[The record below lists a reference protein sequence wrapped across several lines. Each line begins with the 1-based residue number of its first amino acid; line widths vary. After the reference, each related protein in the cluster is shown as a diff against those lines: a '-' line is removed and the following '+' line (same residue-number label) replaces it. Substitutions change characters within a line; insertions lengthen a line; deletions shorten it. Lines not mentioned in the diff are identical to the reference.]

1 MTKELYNELMDKRVI
16 TDTKMTLDYINEN
29 KLKLEDIITVPAILA
44 MYLGKEEIV
53 EDNIIVDENDVIEI
67 TEVDPPTNEPIIDS
81 VTIVETDTE
90 ETNDSDKSTED
101 TSIEPVVDEVETKEE
116 VLVEE
121 TSPAVEETV
130 VEEKPKT
137 KKK

>member
-53 EDNIIVDENDVIEI
+53 EDNIVIDENDVIEI
-67 TEVDPPTNEPIIDS
+67 TEVDPPTNKPIIDS

-101 TSIEPVVDEVETKEE
+101 TSIELVVDEVETKEE

-121 TSPAVEETV
+121 TSPIVEETV

>member
-1 MTKELYNELMDKRVI
+1 MTKELYNELIDKRVI

-44 MYLGKEEIV
+44 MYLGKEETV
-53 EDNIIVDENDVIEI
+53 EDNIVVDENDVIEI
-67 TEVDPPTNEPIIDS
+67 TEVDPPTDEPIIDS

-101 TSIEPVVDEVETKEE
+101 TSIEPVVNEVEAKEE

-121 TSPAVEETV
+121 TSPIVEKTAI
-130 VEEKPKT
+130 EEKPKT

>member
-53 EDNIIVDENDVIEI
+53 EDDIVVDENDVLTDEFI
-67 TEVDPPTNEPIIDS
+67 TDS
-81 VTIVETDTE
+81 GAIAETDVEDTD
-90 ETNDSDKSTED
+90 DSDKSIEYA
-101 TSIEPVVDEVETKEE
+101 SIESGTDEVENKDEI
-116 VLVEE
+116 LVEE
-121 TSPAVEETV
+121 ISPVIEETI